1 MSELPPRPSDNENI
15 AHPDK
20 HPKQAA
26 LQLVVELVRAGK
38 LSPLQGDA
46 SNMLSIYEQFKK
58 HFEQDRHN

>member
-1 MSELPPRPSDNENI
+1 MSEILARPYDNEQI

-26 LQLVVELVRAGK
+26 LQVVVELVRAGK

-46 SNMLSIYEQFKK
+46 GNMLSIYEQFKK
-58 HFEQDRHN
+58 HFEQDAN